1 MAASLGLGL
10 SVVLAIL
17 LVSYFPE
24 YSISGSFT
32 WTFPA
37 IFTVYLIVQGVY
49 SVILYPIFFTP
60 YKNIPVAPGRSIWN
74 GHFKI
79 LQAATQGSPSAKWTR
94 EVPNNGLIRFY
105 FMLNRERLLVTSTKA
120 LADVLVHRAYDFEKS
135 RALVASLEWITGTGV
150 LLAEG
155 DVHRAQRK
163 NLNPAFSFRH
173 IKQLYPI
180 FWQKSLEMADK
191 IEQTISGL
199 QEDKKVISFGAFTG
213 NATLEI
219 IGLAG
224 MGYDL
229 ESVHELCE
237 EYQKMLSPAPP
248 MTKVIQMIT
257 FMISPELFFYLPLPY
272 VTQVRAASQKIR
284 DISRQ
289 LIQRKLQELSDKKLD
304 DSSGDIISVALE
316 SGNFTE
322 DGLADQI
329 MTFLAAG
336 HETTSTSLQYGTHIL
351 CTHPDI
357 QKRLRDEV
365 RIMMTAPRL
374 VAGPDGS
381 PCGLASFI
389 DSMPYLNAFC
399 NELFRFYP
407 PVTVTSRQA
416 ARDTTIAGHPI
427 KKGTHIVIAPR
438 ATNRNPEFWGPDAD
452 VFNPD
457 RWLAPGCTNTGGAE
471 SNYAFLTFIH
481 GPRSC
486 IGSGFAKGELMC
498 LIAALVWRF
507 EMELEDPEK
516 EMEITPGLT
525 NKPKDGVRARL
536 RVLRDGR

>member
-10 SVVLAIL
+10 SVALTFL
-17 LVSYFPE
+17 LIGYFPE

-32 WTFPA
+32 WTLPA
-37 IFTVYLIVQGVY
+37 LFTLYLILRGVY
-49 SVILYPIFFTP
+49 IVILYPIFFTP
-60 YKNIPVAPGRSIWN
+60 YKHMPVPPGRSIWN
-74 GHFKI
+74 GHFNA
-79 LQAATQGSPSAKWTR
+79 LQAASQGSPSAKWTR
-94 EVPNNGLIRFY
+94 EVPNEGLIRY
-105 FMLNRERLLVTSTKA
+105 YLVLNREALLLTSTKA
-120 LADVLVHRAYDFEKS
+120 LADVLVHRAYDFKKS
-135 RALVASLEWITGTGV
+135 RGLVASLAWVTGTGV

-155 DVHRAQRK
+155 DVHKVQRK

-173 IKQLYPI
+173 IKQLYPT
-180 FWQKSLEMADK
+180 FWQKSVEMTER
-191 IEQTISGL
+191 IEKAIDEL
-199 QEDKKVISFGAFTG
+199 PEDKKVISFGDYTG
-213 NATLEI
+213 SATLEI

-229 ESVHELCE
+229 ESVHELRE
-237 EYQKMLSPAPP
+237 EYCKMLSPAGT
-248 MTKVIQMIT
+248 MTRVVQMIT
-257 FMISPELFFYLPLPY
+257 FMVWPELFFYLPLPY
-272 VTQVRAASQKIR
+272 VRQTRAASQKIR
-284 DISRQ
+284 NISRQ
-289 LIQRKLQELSDKKLD
+289 LIRRKKKELSGKKID
-304 DSSGDIISVALE
+304 DSGGDIISVALE

-351 CTHPDI
+351 CTHPEV
-357 QKRLRDEV
+357 QQRLREEIRAMVPSPRQV
-365 RIMMTAPRL
+365 R
-374 VAGPDGS
+374 GPDGLPHVS
-381 PCGLASFI
+381 ASLL
-389 DSMPYLNAFC
+389 DSLPYLNAFC

-416 ARDTTIAGHPI
+416 ARDTTIAGQPI
-427 KKGTHIVIAPR
+427 KKGTHIIIAPR

-498 LIAALVWRF
+498 LIAALVGRF
-507 EMELEDPEK
+507 EMELEDPKK
-516 EMEITPGLT
+516 EMEITSGIT

-536 RVLRDGR
+536 RVLEGW